1 MFILV
6 GWLIVIVCVFG
17 VYIFHGG
24 NIGVVLK
31 ALPFE
36 LITIG
41 GATAGAFVANNQM
54 KVIKS
59 AMKGLG
65 RCFKGSKY
73 TIQVDGPGFSS
84 G

>member
-1 MFILV
+1 MFVIV
-6 GWLIVIVCVFG
+6 GWVIVMVCVFG

-24 NIGVVLK
+24 NIMVVLK

-59 AMKGLG
+59 ALKGLG

-73 TIQVDGPGFSS
+73 TKARYMDLLALM
-84 G
+84 